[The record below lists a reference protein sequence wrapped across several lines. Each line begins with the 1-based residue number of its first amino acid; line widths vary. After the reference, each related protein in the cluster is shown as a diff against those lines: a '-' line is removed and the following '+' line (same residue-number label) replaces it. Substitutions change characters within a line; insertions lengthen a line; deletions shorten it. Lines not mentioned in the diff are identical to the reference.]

1 VAPSAIIATIFI
13 ILATPSITLTHLN
26 FLLKGIDFI
35 RNSSHLMQLLHGLV
49 DRERM
54 HHLGGLLDEHH
65 HGAVQARV
73 SDLVV
78 IVTLVFVVQ
87 QRTQLHLP
95 VAAHL
100 DPVVVAVL
108 GVAAVVARVAGQRVV
123 HAQRR
128 PDATRVLG
136 LFVGLPVVVVVAR
149 VPDHVQFDG
158 LRVLEPL
165 DGRLVGYALDEEGV
179 AGSDVRVAE
188 IEGRVQVLDFGGGL
202 GVGEVRAVVLEGFFL
217 IGSGIFL
224 IWCNFF

>member
-1 VAPSAIIATIFI
+1 VAPGAIIVTIFI
-13 ILATPSITLTHLN
+13 ILVIISITLTHLN

-35 RNSSHLMQLLHGLV
+35 RNPSHLVQLLHGLV
-49 DRERM
+49 DRERV
-54 HHLGGLLDEHH
+54 HHLGGLLDKHH
-65 HGAVQARV
+65 HGALQARV
-73 SDLVV
+73 PDLVV

-108 GVAAVVARVAGQRVV
+108 RVAAVVARMAGQRVV

-149 VPDHVQFDG
+149 VPDHVQLDG

-165 DGRLVGYALDEEGV
+165 DGRLVGYALDKEGV
-179 AGSDVRVAE
+179 TGSDVRVAKV
-188 IEGRVQVLDFGGGL
+188 EGRVQVLDFGGGL
-202 GVGEVRAVVLEGFFL
+202 GVGEVRAAVFEGFL
-217 IGSGIFL
+217 LVGSGIFL
-224 IWCNFF
+224 VG